1 MFIAKGF
8 LMDKYLIVGLGNI
21 GEEYANTRHNIG
33 FIVADALANELGA
46 KFTIER
52 HAFKTEAKLKNKLL
66 IILKPTTFMNLSG
79 KAVKYW
85 LDKEKIPLENLLV
98 ITDDVDLDL
107 GVLRL
112 RTKGSGGS
120 HNGLNHIIETL
131 LITDW
136 ARLRFGIGKD
146 YARGF
151 QVDYVLGQWSKK
163 DEKILIPKIETAV
176 SIVKSF
182 VLAGAKQTMSDFNN
196 K

>member
-1 MFIAKGF
+1 
-8 LMDKYLIVGLGNI
+8 MDKYLIVGLGNI

-46 KFTIER
+46 KFSIDR
-52 HAFKTEAKLKNKLL
+52 HASKAEGKLKNKLL
-66 IILKPTTFMNLSG
+66 IILKPTTYMNLSG

-163 DEKILIPKIETAV
+163 DEKILIPRIEMAV

-182 VLAGAKQTMSDFNN
+182 VLAGPTQAMSEFNN

>member
-1 MFIAKGF
+1 
-8 LMDKYLIVGLGNI
+8 MDKYLIVGLGNI

-33 FIVADALANELGA
+33 FIVADALAGDLGV

-52 HAFKTEAKLKNKLL
+52 HAYMAEAKLKNKLL
-66 IILKPTTFMNLSG
+66 IIIKPTTYMNLSG

-98 ITDDVDLDL
+98 VADDVDLDL
-107 GVLRL
+107 GALRL

-131 LITDW
+131 LLSDW

-163 DEKILIPKIETAV
+163 EEKILLPRIEMAI
-176 SIVKSF
+176 SIIKSF
-182 VLAGAKQTMSDFNN
+182 VLAGATQTMSDFNN

>member
-1 MFIAKGF
+1 
-8 LMDKYLIVGLGNI
+8 MDKFLIVGLGNI

-33 FIVADALANELGA
+33 FIVADALASDLGV
-46 KFTIER
+46 KFSLER
-52 HAFKTEAKLKNKLL
+52 HAYMAEAKLKNKLL
-66 IILKPTTFMNLSG
+66 IIIKPTTYMNLSG

-85 LDKEKIPLENLLV
+85 MDKEKISLGNILIV
-98 ITDDVDLDL
+98 TDDVDLDL
-107 GVLRL
+107 GILRM

-146 YARGF
+146 YAKGF

-163 DEKILIPKIETAV
+163 QEKILLPRIESAV
-176 SIVKSF
+176 SIIKSF
-182 VLAGAKQTMSDFNN
+182 VLAGATQTMSDFNN

>member
-1 MFIAKGF
+1 MFIAKGL

-151 QVDYVLGQWSKK
+151 QVDYVLGQWSQK

-182 VLAGAKQTMSDFNN
+182 VLAGATQTMSDFNN

>member
-1 MFIAKGF
+1 
-8 LMDKYLIVGLGNI
+8 MDKYLIVGLGNI

-33 FIVADALANELGA
+33 FIVMDSLAAELGV

-52 HAFKTEAKLKNKLL
+52 HAYKTEAKLKNKLL
-66 IILKPTTFMNLSG
+66 IILKPTTYMNLSG

-85 LDKEKIPLENLLV
+85 LEKEKIPLENLLV

-131 LITDW
+131 ILTDW
-136 ARLRFGIGKD
+136 SRLRFGIGKD

-151 QVDYVLGQWSKK
+151 QVDYVLGQWSKNE
-163 DEKILIPKIETAV
+163 EKTLIPRIQTAV
-176 SIVKSF
+176 DIIKSF
-182 VLAGAKQTMSDFNN
+182 VLAGPSRTMSDYNN

>member
-1 MFIAKGF
+1 
-8 LMDKYLIVGLGNI
+8 MDKFLIIGLGNI

-33 FIVADALANELGA
+33 FIVADALAFELGV

-52 HAFKTEAKLKNKLL
+52 HAYKTEAKLKNKLL
-66 IILKPTTFMNLSG
+66 IILKPTTYMNLSG

-85 LDKEKIPLENLLV
+85 MDKENIPLENILV
-98 ITDDVDLDL
+98 VTDDVDLDL

-131 LITDW
+131 LFSDW

-151 QVDYVLGQWSKK
+151 QVDYVLGRWSTKE
-163 DEKILIPKIETAV
+163 EKILLPRIESAV
-176 SIVKSF
+176 SIIKSF
-182 VLAGAKQTMSDFNN
+182 VLAGAAQTMSDFNN

>member
-1 MFIAKGF
+1 ME
-8 LMDKYLIVGLGNI
+8 KYLIIGLGNI

-33 FIVADALANELGA
+33 FIVADALASDLGV
-46 KFTIER
+46 KFSIER
-52 HAFKTEAKLKNKLL
+52 HAYMAEAKLKNKLL
-66 IILKPTTFMNLSG
+66 IILKPTTYMNLSG

-98 ITDDVDLDL
+98 VTDDVDLDL

-112 RTKGSGGS
+112 RIKGSGGS

-151 QVDYVLGQWSKK
+151 QVDYVLGRWSSKE
-163 DEKILIPKIETAV
+163 EKILIPRIELAV

-182 VLAGAKQTMSDFNN
+182 VLAGATQTMSDYNN

>member
-1 MFIAKGF
+1 ME
-8 LMDKYLIVGLGNI
+8 KYLIIGLGNI
-21 GEEYANTRHNIG
+21 GEEYTNSRHNIG
-33 FIVADALANELGA
+33 FVVMDALARELGV
-46 KFTIER
+46 KFTLER
-52 HAFKTEAKLKNKLL
+52 HAFMAEAKLKNKLL
-66 IILKPTTFMNLSG
+66 IIIKPTTYMNLSG

-85 LDKEKIPLENLLV
+85 MDKEKIPLENILI

-107 GVLRL
+107 GVLRM

-131 LITDW
+131 ILSDF

-151 QVDYVLGQWSKK
+151 QIDYVIGQWSKK
-163 DEKILIPKIETAV
+163 EEKILLPRIESAV
-176 SIVKSF
+176 AIVKSF
-182 VLAGAKQTMSDFNN
+182 VLAGATQTMSDFNN

>member
-1 MFIAKGF
+1 
-8 LMDKYLIVGLGNI
+8 MDKYLIVGLGNI

-33 FIVADALANELGA
+33 FIVMDALAADLGVR
-46 KFTIER
+46 FTIER
-52 HAFKTEAKLKNKLL
+52 HAYMAEAKLKNKLL
-66 IILKPTTFMNLSG
+66 ILIKPTTYMNLSG

-85 LDKEKIPLENLLV
+85 MDKEKISLENILV
-98 ITDDVDLDL
+98 VTDDVDLDL
-107 GVLRL
+107 GVLRM

-151 QVDYVLGQWSKK
+151 QVEYVLGQWAKK
-163 DEKILIPKIETAV
+163 EEKILLPRIESAV
-176 SIVKSF
+176 SIIKSF
-182 VLAGAKQTMSDFNN
+182 VLAGATQTMSDFNN